1 MTNHV
6 QSTPF
11 TLLVPDSREEP
22 TLVTER
28 HSALRMAI
36 VDRFQVA
43 ATVRDWASLSG
54 VYVLICNPT
63 EDGKWQAYV
72 GEASGGLG
80 NRLRTHNS
88 QRSDWKRALLV
99 HRDATQGFT
108 STEAAWLEGELYD
121 YLDQAANV
129 QLQNKRQPRDRTL
142 PPHDQARLKGT
153 VVGVVA
159 AVLRAIGCDLG
170 PLNEKERDKA
180 EEGLASQARRPLTP
194 KIRFRDL
201 LEQNFTPPGT
211 ILVSVSPSWPATAT
225 VLPDGRIE
233 LEGSAYSTPS
243 AAGKAVREGKE
254 TNGWHFWAV
263 ETPKGLVRLS
273 ALRTRCAERTVT

>member
-6 QSTPF
+6 ESTPF

-22 TLVTER
+22 IQVTQK

-36 VDRFQVA
+36 VERSQVS

-54 VYVLICNPT
+54 VYVLICSPT

-108 STEAAWLEGELYD
+108 STEAAWLEGELHD
-121 YLDQAANV
+121 HLGKAANV
-129 QLQNKRQPRDRTL
+129 QLQNKKQPRDRTL
-142 PPHDQARLKGT
+142 PPHDQAPLRT

-170 PLNEKERDKA
+170 HLSEKDRDIVG
-180 EEGLASQARRPLTP
+180 EGQAPHARRPQSP

-201 LEQNFTPPGT
+201 LHQNLTPPGT
-211 ILVSVSPSWPATAT
+211 TLVSVSPSWPATAT

-233 LEGSAYSTPS
+233 FEGRAYSTPS
-243 AAGKAVREGKE
+243 AAGKAVRKGKE
-254 TNGWHFWAV
+254 TNGWSFWGA
-263 ETPKGLVRLS
+263 ETPEGLLRLS
-273 ALRTRCAERTVT
+273 ELRTRCAERIAT